1 MTVTLTATYRDTL
14 APETVTLIDRLL
26 TEEFGL
32 EEILI
37 FIDEN
42 TEEEFCDHYEVYVE
56 LGENYGYEAVDAF
69 VKQGGGLD
77 QLDKFDSAYIGEYS
91 SPARMAEDFLEHEV
105 DRLHYMIVV
114 DWEATAEYLLDHD
127 VDRFGDHYFR
137 TYY

>member
-42 TEEEFCDHYEVYVE
+42 TEEEFCDHYMEYVE
-56 LGENYGYEAVDAF
+56 LGENHGYEAVDAF
-69 VKQGGGLD
+69 VKENSVGDLKYFSD
-77 QLDKFDSAYIGEYS
+77 AYIGEYS
-91 SPARMAEDFLEHEV
+91 DARDMAEEFFEHETDRLDYRIQIDWYETAQYLLDHEV
-105 DRLHYMIVV
+105 DRV
-114 DWEATAEYLLDHD
+114 
-127 VDRFGDHYFR
+127 GDFYFR
-137 TYY
+137 HNW